1 MKKSRVVF
9 PFGYGLSYTTF
20 QYGTPRIEGRTVSV
34 SVRNTGKVAG
44 KEVVQFYVGD
54 DKASVVRPVKELKSF
69 AKVAL
74 QPGEEKTV
82 TYTIADGDLQF
93 YDEVSGQWKSESGT
107 FTIYVA
113 ASSADV
119 KGKVKFTL

>member
-1 MKKSRVVF
+1 
-9 PFGYGLSYTTF
+9 
-20 QYGTPRIEGRTVSV
+20 
-34 SVRNTGKVAG
+34 G

-54 DKASVVRPVKELKSF
+54 DKATVVRPVKELKHF
-69 AKVAL
+69 EKVAL
-74 QPGEEKTV
+74 APGEEKTV

-93 YDEVSGQWKSESGT
+93 YDEVSGQWKSEPGT